1 MTQVE
6 PIIELHPW
14 LAIPPGK
21 ALLQWEQV
29 QMDRLVSDVFGFH
42 ALQLGL
48 PELDALRANR
58 IQHRWLAV
66 DTAYQGW
73 TPPPPGPLSNP
84 GVAQEPGA
92 SGLGL
97 GLRCDFESL
106 PFPSN
111 SLDLVVM
118 PHALELARD
127 PHHTLREVAR
137 VLVPEGR
144 VVIAGFNPTSLW
156 GLWQRMGRW
165 GVNRALVLPQGE
177 FVGYWRL
184 RDWLR
189 LLDMEVET
197 GCFGFYRPM
206 IRNEAWWKRSEWM
219 EHAGE
224 RWWPVLGGVYLL
236 VAVKRSRGMRL
247 VGKVRKPVRAP
258 SAAPAVVANRHLSR
272 HVHPAMEAVAAPLSL
287 NDALLHV
294 QSSPFEPWP
303 GASAADRAEPSSRAQ
318 ETQE

>member
-1 MTQVE
+1 
-6 PIIELHPW
+6 
-14 LAIPPGK
+14 
-21 ALLQWEQV
+21 
-29 QMDRLVSDVFGFH
+29 MDRLVSDVFGFH

-206 IRNEAWWKRSEWM
+206 IKNEAWWKRSEWM

-258 SAAPAVVANRHLSR
+258 SAAPAVVANRHLSL
-272 HVHPAMEAVAAPLSL
+272 HVHQAMEAMAVPSCL
-287 NDALLHV
+287 NDALQHV

-303 GASAADRAEPSSRAQ
+303 GASAADRAEPASRAQ

>member
-1 MTQVE
+1 M
-6 PIIELHPW
+6 
-14 LAIPPGK
+14 APGQ
-21 ALLQWEQV
+21 ALLEWEQA
-29 QMDRLVSDVFGFH
+29 QMDQLVADVFGFH

-48 PELDALRANR
+48 PELDTLRANR
-58 IQHRWLAV
+58 MQHRWLAV

-73 TPPPPGPLSNP
+73 VPPDPEGQGLS
-84 GVAQEPGA
+84 
-92 SGLGL
+92 
-97 GLRCDFESL
+97 LRCDFESL

-137 VLVPEGR
+137 VLMPEGK
-144 VVIAGFNPTSLW
+144 VVIAGFNPASLW

-165 GVNRALVLPQGE
+165 GVQRALVLPQGE

-206 IRNEAWWKRSEWM
+206 IRSELWWRRHEWL
-219 EHAGE
+219 ERAGE
-224 RWWPVLGGVYLL
+224 RWWPVLGGVYFL
-236 VAVKRSRGMRL
+236 VAVKRARGMRL
-247 VGKVRKPVRAP
+247 VGKLKRPVLAP
-258 SAAPAVVANRHLSR
+258 TAAPAVVVSQQMPQLG
-272 HVHPAMEAVAAPLSL
+272 
-287 NDALLHV
+287 HV
-294 QSSPFEPWP
+294 QSSPFETWLRQQDTP
-303 GASAADRAEPSSRAQ
+303 E
-318 ETQE
+318 